1 MTLRRNFL
9 ASALSSAVAPLL
21 LPASFD
27 ALAAPALPD
36 ATGPYQLPNTFV
48 HPLPDPV
55 TGRAYEVWVDL
66 PTGAK
71 PQDGPLP
78 AVFVTDAPYAF
89 PLVRSLRNRVGQ
101 AGHNI
106 ADFVLV
112 GLAGPASESA
122 VAMRSRDYTPTN
134 PLARADKPK
143 NLYGA
148 SQYGEGARY
157 LRYVAELAVPAIS
170 ARYNIDAKRRVIL
183 GHSYGALFA
192 AQALLE
198 RPDLFSHHI
207 LGSPSLWFDQHAIL
221 EREAAY
227 ARAHRDLDARI
238 FQYVGEFEA
247 VRPGERYNKENDL
260 VADMWRFQKTLQRRG
275 YRSLKIESHVLAGN
289 DHLTVAPAGATLGLL
304 WALPGRGPYSG

>member
-9 ASALSSAVAPLL
+9 ASALAPLL
-21 LPASFD
+21 LPSSFD
-27 ALAAPALPD
+27 ALATPQLPE
-36 ATGPYQLPNTFV
+36 ATGPYELPNTFV

-55 TGRAYEVWVDL
+55 TGRAYEVWIDL
-66 PTGAK
+66 PPGAQR
-71 PQDGPLP
+71 QDGPLP

-101 AGHNI
+101 GGQNM

-112 GLAGPASESA
+112 GRAGPANETA
-122 VAMRSRDYTPTN
+122 TAMRSRDYTPTN
-134 PLARADKPK
+134 PLARADRPQ
-143 NLYGA
+143 NFYGA
-148 SQYGEGARY
+148 SEYGEGASY
-157 LRYVAELAVPAIS
+157 LRYVAELAVPAIT
-170 ARYNIDAKRRVIL
+170 ARYKLDPKRRVLL

-192 AQALLE
+192 VQALLE
-198 RPDLFSHHI
+198 HPDLFSHHI
-207 LGSPSLWFDQHAIL
+207 LGSPSLWFDQHAIF

-238 FQYVGEFEA
+238 FQYVGEYEA
-247 VRPGERYNKENDL
+247 VKPGPRFNKENDL
-260 VADMWRFQKTLQRRG
+260 VADMWRLQKTLQRRA
-275 YRSLKIESHVLAGN
+275 YRSLKIESHVLTGN